1 MEQPEQLG
9 PPQNQKPRRD
19 RTVRTPGTRG
29 GHYRRVWSEKLHKF
43 YIKYGAPSKSSRIR
57 SSKEEPNND
66 RSKAPDDPDTGGNMQ
81 SQQSSDAGE
90 NTPEQEEV
98 LQGFFVLLMKNYKT
112 EKTKDANTIS
122 INFGSVSPM
131 NGGVQL
137 DPSSKVAE
145 FHVRTEDGTKVAS
158 DRQKVS
164 DDEEVQKTF
173 CYMVAT
179 YIVQE
184 FMKQQQQQQGQEQPQ
199 QKSLMFRT
207 GHRTAA
213 GALLRKALRD
223 AFLARMEEKQEV
235 RPIIPAIPFEKMD
248 ELQKSVNRLRNPSR
262 ATQDNLSKSL
272 DTTHQILSRLEKSA
286 KSVWLKN
293 APYAGKRYGHVGSGS
308 RTVFRRPGRP
318 PGTGAGLTV
327 ASSGIRPDLRV
338 DAGSKANA
346 EVSLED
352 WAKNRDLKIGA
363 RAKVKHPYSHQR
375 PIWGK
380 ISGIGGHG
388 IQITDDEGNVTSI
401 RWEHIQELSS
411 RVENTPANA
420 FEIAK
425 LSIPVMGTHRVR
437 DTDSELLE
445 KLLRKRGIPLNDD
458 VIHDGH
464 DSRDAAY
471 KELIGKDVPID
482 VIRATRVSV
491 QPIKSGLAEHILQ
504 AASGENLPI
513 NMELL
518 KDLPIKQMI
527 EVLHH
532 HYLNG
537 QEK

>member
-1 MEQPEQLG
+1 MEQPEQQG

-43 YIKYGAPSKSSRIR
+43 YIKYGTEKKSSRVR
-57 SSKEEPNND
+57 SSKEEPKDD
-66 RSKAPDDPDTGGNMQ
+66 RNKAPDDPDTGGTMQ
-81 SQQSSDAGE
+81 SQQSSDAGAS
-90 NTPEQEEV
+90 TPGQEEI

-158 DRQKVS
+158 DKQKVS

-184 FMKQQQQQQGQEQPQ
+184 FMRQQQQQGQEEPQ
-199 QKSLMFRT
+199 QKSLMFRA
-207 GHRTAA
+207 GRRTAT
-213 GALLRKALRD
+213 GALLRKALRN

-248 ELQKSVNRLRNPSR
+248 ELQKSVRKLRSPDR
-262 ATQDNLSKSL
+262 AKRDDLAKSL

-308 RTVFRRPGRP
+308 KTVFRRPGRP

-327 ASSGIRPDLRV
+327 ASSGIRPDLRI
-338 DAGSKANA
+338 DAGAKANA

-363 RAKVKHPYSHQR
+363 RAKVKHPYSHPR

-380 ISGIGGHG
+380 VSGIGEHG
-388 IQITDDEGNVTSI
+388 IQVTDDEGNVTSI
-401 RWEHIQELSS
+401 RWDHIQEISS

-425 LSIPVMGTHRVR
+425 LSIPVMGTHRVK
-437 DTDSELLE
+437 DIDSALLE
-445 KLLRKRGIPLNDD
+445 KLLRKQRIPLNDD
-458 VIHDGH
+458 VIHHGH
-464 DSRDAAY
+464 NDRNAAY
-471 KELIGKDVPID
+471 KELVSRNVPID
-482 VIRATRVSV
+482 VIRATMAEAKPKDDELKAHLMQSIGGVD
-491 QPIKSGLAEHILQ
+491 LAL
-504 AASGENLPI
+504 
-513 NMELL
+513 NMDLL
-518 KDLPIKQMI
+518 KELPIKQMI

-532 HYLNG
+532 HLNG